1 MSVLYGINLS
11 TFTRKVRLA
20 LAEKD
25 IPYRL
30 EPAPMGSPRIRAL
43 NPLGRIPVYE
53 ADGFSIPDSSVII
66 AWIERMHPARPLYP
80 ADAKLFARALWLEE
94 FADTRLREATVP
106 FFAERV
112 VKPVFMGKPG
122 DEAALAASLPARD
135 ETFDY
140 LQSQLNGAEFLVGSA
155 LSVADIATGA
165 QLITY
170 RQGEGTFDAWPR
182 LAGYYESLLAR
193 PVWAA
198 IVAEESAALESAR
211 ARRR

>member
-25 IPYRL
+25 IAYRL

-53 ADGFSIPDSSVII
+53 TDGFSIPDSSVII
-66 AWIERMHPARPLYP
+66 AYLERVFPARPLYP

-94 FADTRLREATVP
+94 FADSRLREATLP
-106 FFAERV
+106 FFSERV
-112 VKPVFMGKPG
+112 VKPIFMGKPG
-122 DEAALAASLPARD
+122 DETALAAAQPARD
-135 ETFDY
+135 EAFDY
-140 LQSQLNGAEFLVGSA
+140 LESQLNGTEFLVGSS
-155 LSVADIATGA
+155 LSVADVATGA

-170 RQGEGTFDAWPR
+170 QQGGGTFEAWPR
-182 LAGYYESLLAR
+182 LARYQDNLLSR
-193 PVWAA
+193 PAWAA
-198 IVAEESAALESAR
+198 IVAEETAALQAAR
-211 ARRR
+211 ARR